1 MALIEFENY
10 PSTDTAVNAN
20 NLNHNF
26 NELSG
31 NIGNLSNLETTDKTN
46 LVNAINSIIDS
57 ESNENGNYIK
67 FSDGTM
73 ICWASI
79 AKTFTTSQH
88 PNVYYTSSADGFP
101 SFDFPQSF
109 ISTPTIEVTNKG
121 VNWCSVYDSNN
132 TGFSIVVYSVAARTS
147 VSSIFNYI
155 AIGKWK

>member
-1 MALIEFENY
+1 MALIEFKNK
-10 PSTDTAVNAN
+10 PDTSSPINAN

-31 NIGNLSNLETTDKTN
+31 NIGNLSNL
-46 LVNAINSIIDS
+46 INSIIDS
-57 ESNENGNYIK
+57 GSNENGNYIK

-88 PNVYYTSSADGFP
+88 PNVYYTSLSDGFP
-101 SFDFPQSF
+101 TFVYPQEF
-109 ISTPTIEVTNKG
+109 ISKPILNVSVEG
-121 VNWCSVYDSNN
+121 VSWCSIYSSSNTQFN
-132 TGFSIVVYSVAARTS
+132 IVVYSVAERTS
-147 VSSIFNYI
+147 FSSIFNYI

>member
-31 NIGNLSNLETTDKTN
+31 NIGNLSNL
-46 LVNAINSIIDS
+46 INSIIDS
-57 ESNENGNYIK
+57 GSNENGNYIK

-101 SFDFPQSF
+101 SFMFPQNF
-109 ISTPTIEVTNKG
+109 ISTPSIEVTNKG

-147 VSSIFNYI
+147 VSSTFDYV
-155 AIGKWK
+155 ALGKWK